1 MMRIR
6 LGTRESALAMWQ
18 ADTVAAAL
26 RDAGHDVELVPITS
40 EGDRVLDT
48 PLPLMGGKGVFTKAL
63 DDALLAGGIDI
74 AVHSHKDIPTAM
86 EPGIAIGAV
95 LEREDPRDA
104 LVVRN
109 GLAFLESDDGLI
121 ATGSPRRAGQWL
133 HRHPGH
139 RTTDLRGNVPTRL
152 RKLKESDWDGAIF
165 ALAGLKR
172 LGMEHHV
179 ALRLDW
185 MLPAPAQ
192 GAVAVACR
200 EGDAM
205 VMDALQGLHHAET
218 AACVRAERAYLNRLN
233 GGCSAPVGALAVWDG
248 GRIVLNGNVL
258 SPDGRD
264 RYDIDVSG
272 PVGNPEAVGI
282 EAAERILERGAG
294 WLLGS

>member
-1 MMRIR
+1 MRIR

-18 ADTVAAAL
+18 ADTVAYQL
-26 RDAGHDVELVPITS
+26 RLAGHEVELVPITS

-63 DDALLAGGIDI
+63 DDALLAGAIDI
-74 AVHSHKDIPTAM
+74 AVHSHKDIPT
-86 EPGIAIGAV
+86 ESVPGLTIGAV
-95 LEREDPRDA
+95 MEREDPRDA
-104 LVVRN
+104 LVVRKD
-109 GLAFLESDDGLI
+109 LDFLSREDGLI

-133 HRHPGH
+133 HRHPHH

-152 RKLKESDWDGAIF
+152 RKLRESDWDGAIF

-179 ALRLDW
+179 AQVLDW

-200 EGDAM
+200 EGDGP
-205 VMDALQGLHHAET
+205 VMEALSGLHHPQT

-233 GGCSAPVGALAVWDG
+233 GGCSAPVGALAEFVD
-248 GRIVLNGNVL
+248 GRIVLKGNIL
-258 SPDGRD
+258 SLDGRD
-264 RYDIDVSG
+264 RYDIETEGSSDD
-272 PVGNPEAVGI
+272 PEAVGI
-282 EAAERILERGAG
+282 EAAERILELGAG